1 VHNFLTHLPINLGN
15 GVPVLVLLLA
25 VLALMAVRVFQALFL
40 RATANDLH
48 RSDLWTLGVLV
59 LFVVFVALRFLTYA

>member
-1 VHNFLTHLPINLGN
+1 MHKFLTHLPINLGN

-25 VLALMAVRVFQALFL
+25 VLALMTVRVFQALFL
-40 RATANDLH
+40 RATPKDLH